1 MSETTFTKRERGH
14 LKTIQSRLKC
24 LRVRI
29 GMPKTPTTVDYIA
42 EEKALDWL
50 LESLNNAARLQSE
63 IQSLTTDRNL
73 EKRRRKNAEKRQERL
88 QVERDEFLR
97 KGE

>member
-1 MSETTFTKRERGH
+1 
-14 LKTIQSRLKC
+14 
-24 LRVRI
+24 
-29 GMPKTPTTVDYIA
+29 MPKTPTTVDYIA